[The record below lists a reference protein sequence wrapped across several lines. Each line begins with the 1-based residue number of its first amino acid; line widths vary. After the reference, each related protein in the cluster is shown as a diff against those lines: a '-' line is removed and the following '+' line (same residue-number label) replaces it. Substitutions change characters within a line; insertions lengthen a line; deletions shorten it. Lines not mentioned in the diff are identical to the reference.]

1 VLESLITSKTRVK
14 LLIKFFVNAQTKAYL
29 RGLEDEFGDS
39 TNGIRVELNR
49 FEQAGLI
56 ESEAIGNRKYFK
68 ANTGH
73 AFYNDIHQLL
83 LKYVGIDTLIDKVI
97 SNVGQLE
104 QAYITGDFARGVQS
118 KVIDVMLV
126 GRYRRT
132 AVRLNQL
139 IEKAESLVTF
149 KVRYLSVTP
158 NELDQYLKP
167 DDPQLLVYP

>member
-56 ESEAIGNRKYFK
+56 ESENIGNRKYFK

-73 AFYNDIHQLL
+73 AFYTDIHHLL

-118 KVIDVMLV
+118 KVIDVLLV
-126 GRYRRT
+126 GSNLDHNYI
-132 AVRLNQL
+132 NQL
-139 IEKAESLVTF
+139 IEKAEKLVTF
-149 KVRYLSVTP
+149 KVRYISVTP

-167 DDPQLLVYP
+167 DDPQLRIHP